1 MLTESNVLDALRSC
15 FDPAIP
21 CNIVDLG
28 LVRSLDIAP
37 DPGAPGS
44 GIPGVPRKHRIHIE
58 LTLTNP
64 SEDAAAQLAAQV
76 RNRLAGLEEAGDTT
90 ITVVEQPAWNPQ
102 QITPAGRRILGLD
115 GNPNLVQIR

>member
-64 SEDAAAQLAAQV
+64 SIPDGGVPQCSNLDVGDPEIPGDASSPSG
-76 RNRLAGLEEAGDTT
+76 AGAE
-90 ITVVEQPAWNPQ
+90 PS
-102 QITPAGRRILGLD
+102 LD
-115 GNPNLVQIR
+115 GGAG